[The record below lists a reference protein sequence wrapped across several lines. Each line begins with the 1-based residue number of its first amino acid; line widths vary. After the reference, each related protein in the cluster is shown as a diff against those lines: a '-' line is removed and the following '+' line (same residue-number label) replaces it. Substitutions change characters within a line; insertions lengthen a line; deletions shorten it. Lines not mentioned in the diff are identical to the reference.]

1 MRDNGLALAAGLT
14 DDDQRFEPRTPHSAA
29 YDEARDMI
37 KNSAQGAEDPILQW
51 VTFRLDNETYGINVM
66 QVQEVLRHTE
76 IAPVPGAP
84 SYVLGIINLRGNV
97 VTVIDTRQR
106 FGLTPA
112 PITDNTR
119 IVIIEADKQVV
130 GILVDSVAEV
140 VYLRQ
145 SEIETAPNVGTDESA
160 KFIQGVC
167 NKNNELLIL
176 VDLEKM
182 MTEDEWAELQGF

>member
-1 MRDNGLALAAGLT
+1 M
-14 DDDQRFEPRTPHSAA
+14 
-29 YDEARDMI
+29 
-37 KNSAQGAEDPILQW
+37 KNNTAQTAEDPILQW

-84 SYVLGIINLRGNV
+84 EYVLGIINLRGNV

-106 FGLTPA
+106 FGLAPA
-112 PITDNTR
+112 PVTEQTR
-119 IVIIEADKQVV
+119 IVIIEADRQVL

-145 SEIETAPNVGTDESA
+145 SEIETAPHVGTDEA
-160 KFIQGVC
+160 ARFIQGVC
-167 NKNNELLIL
+167 NKNDELLIL

-182 MTEDEWAELQGF
+182 MTDDEWAELQDI